1 MSKERCVPRHRNAH
15 LNGGQ
20 QHLSL
25 RFTYVNDRA
34 QQASERIQPATL
46 IEIARSIMN
55 RSIRPLG
62 LQSGP
67 RWQKGDVMFRK
78 IAIALVATSVLA
90 APVLAQG
97 TTLGDSKVSPTTP
110 STTSIVPKSEKAIT
124 KVTKHRMV
132 LRHHRHGTK
141 LAKYSKSRSPK
152 LAKYAKSHG
161 TKMVKTA
168 KYGKYTHPMKH
179 GRTASK
185 FMSSARASA
194 KPISSK
200 ALTKRS
206 FSKPAAKRGLD

>member
-1 MSKERCVPRHRNAH
+1 
-15 LNGGQ
+15 
-20 QHLSL
+20 
-25 RFTYVNDRA
+25 
-34 QQASERIQPATL
+34 
-46 IEIARSIMN
+46 MN

-97 TTLGDSKVSPTTP
+97 TLGDSKVSPTTP

-132 LRHHRHGTK
+132 LRHHRHGAK
-141 LAKYSKSRSPK
+141 LAKYT
-152 LAKYAKSHG
+152 KSHG
-161 TKMVKTA
+161 PKMVKTA

-179 GRTASK
+179 GRTSAK

>member
-1 MSKERCVPRHRNAH
+1 
-15 LNGGQ
+15 
-20 QHLSL
+20 
-25 RFTYVNDRA
+25 
-34 QQASERIQPATL
+34 
-46 IEIARSIMN
+46 MN

-97 TTLGDSKVSPTTP
+97 TLGDSKVSPTTP

-132 LRHHRHGTK
+132 LRHHRHGAK
-141 LAKYSKSRSPK
+141 LAKYT
-152 LAKYAKSHG
+152 KSHG
-161 TKMVKTA
+161 PKMVKTA

-179 GRTASK
+179 GRTSAK
-185 FMSSARASA
+185 FMSSARASV
-194 KPISSK
+194 KPIPSK
-200 ALTKRS
+200 ALGKRS
-206 FSKPAAKRGLD
+206 FSKSKRGLQ

>member
-1 MSKERCVPRHRNAH
+1 
-15 LNGGQ
+15 
-20 QHLSL
+20 
-25 RFTYVNDRA
+25 
-34 QQASERIQPATL
+34 
-46 IEIARSIMN
+46 
-55 RSIRPLG
+55 
-62 LQSGP
+62 
-67 RWQKGDVMFRK
+67 MFRK

-97 TTLGDSKVSPTTP
+97 TTLGDKVTTP

-132 LRHHRHGTK
+132 IRHHRHGTK
-141 LAKYSKSRSPK
+141 LAKYT
-152 LAKYAKSHG
+152 KSHG
-161 TKMVKTA
+161 PKMVKTA

-179 GRTASK
+179 GRTSAK

-206 FSKPAAKRGLD
+206 FSKPAKRGLD

>member
-1 MSKERCVPRHRNAH
+1 
-15 LNGGQ
+15 
-20 QHLSL
+20 
-25 RFTYVNDRA
+25 
-34 QQASERIQPATL
+34 
-46 IEIARSIMN
+46 MN

-97 TTLGDSKVSPTTP
+97 TLGDSKVTTP
-110 STTSIVPKSEKAIT
+110 PTTSIVPKSEKAIT

-132 LRHHRHGTK
+132 IRHHRHGTK
-141 LAKYSKSRSPK
+141 LAKYTKSP
-152 LAKYAKSHG
+152 G
-161 TKMVKTA
+161 TKMAKSA

-179 GRTASK
+179 GRTSAK

>member
-1 MSKERCVPRHRNAH
+1 
-15 LNGGQ
+15 
-20 QHLSL
+20 
-25 RFTYVNDRA
+25 
-34 QQASERIQPATL
+34 
-46 IEIARSIMN
+46 
-55 RSIRPLG
+55 
-62 LQSGP
+62 
-67 RWQKGDVMFRK
+67 MFRK

-97 TTLGDSKVSPTTP
+97 TLGDSKVSPTTP

-132 LRHHRHGTK
+132 IRHHRHGTK
-141 LAKYSKSRSPK
+141 LAKFSKSRSPK
-152 LAKYAKSHG
+152 IGKY
-161 TKMVKTA
+161 A

-179 GRTASK
+179 GRTSAR

-206 FSKPAAKRGLD
+206 FSKPAKRGLD